1 MRNFMDDILISS
13 VKLLRLGHPRHGQ
26 VLDIRI
32 RNGKIADMAEGIEP
46 TDNNTRIIDGR
57 DCFAAPG
64 FFDLNANFG
73 EPGLETKE
81 DIATGTAAAA
91 AGGFT
96 GVAVQPNTEP
106 PLHGRSEVALIVNR
120 AKGNLVDVHPIGT
133 ISKKR
138 AGKELT
144 ELYDMKTAG
153 AVAFGDGDRSV
164 QQAGLMGRALL
175 YSKGFGGLLIAF
187 PEDESISGGH
197 PMNEGETST
206 FLGMK
211 GKPNLSESMMVARDL
226 FLAEYNEAPI
236 HFTTLSTA
244 ESVELIERAKAKGLP
259 VTCDVAAH
267 HLALTDAEV
276 ASFDSHYKVNPPLRT
291 RRDVDALL
299 KAVKNGTIDA
309 IVSQHTP
316 HEVEF
321 KNVEFHIARD
331 GIIGLQTALPFLVKA
346 GLEPEM
352 IVQKLSIAPREILHL
367 PVPALEVGTMANLVV
382 FSLTEKW
389 TFDRTTNRS
398 KSANSPLFGQELTGR
413 AVAAV
418 NNGQLAVVH

>member
-1 MRNFMDDILISS
+1 MNDILISS
-13 VKLLRLGHPRHGQ
+13 AKLLRPSHPGHGR
-26 VLDIRI
+26 VLDMLI
-32 RNGKIADMAEGIEP
+32 RNGNIAEIAERIVP
-46 TDNNTRIIDGR
+46 TDENTRIIDAKG
-57 DCFAAPG
+57 CFAAPG
-64 FFDLNANFG
+64 FFDMNVNFG

-81 DIATGTAAAA
+81 DIETGTAAAE

-106 PLHGRSEVALIVNR
+106 PLHGRSEVALVVNR

-138 AGKELT
+138 AGQELA

-164 QQAGLMGRALL
+164 QQAGIMGRALL
-175 YSKGFGGLLIAF
+175 YGKGFGGLVISFA
-187 PEDESISGGH
+187 EDASISGGH
-197 PMNEGETST
+197 PMNESETST

-211 GKPNLSESMMVARDL
+211 GKPNLSESLMVSRDL

-236 HFTTLSTA
+236 HFTSISTA

-267 HLALTDAEV
+267 HLVLTDAEV
-276 ASFDSHYKVNPPLRT
+276 AGFDSNYKVNPPLRT
-291 RRDVDALL
+291 RRDVEALL
-299 KAVKNGTIDA
+299 KGLKNGTIDA

-316 HEVEF
+316 HEVEH
-321 KNVEFHIARD
+321 KNVEFHIARE
-331 GIIGLQTALPFLVKA
+331 GIIGLQTVLPFLVMA
-346 GLEPEM
+346 GLDPET
-352 IVQKLSIAPREILHL
+352 IVQKLSIRSREILRL
-367 PVPALEVGTMANLVV
+367 PVPSLAVGSKANLTV

-389 TFDRTTNRS
+389 IFDQTTNRS
-398 KSANSPLFGQELTGR
+398 KSANSPLFGRELTGR
-413 AVAAV
+413 VRATV
-418 NNGQLAVVH
+418 NNNQIFQYI